1 MSLPSPRTIVCPWT
15 EAVLFGCGVLYG
27 ELRGVS
33 VSLLAEPVAS
43 HVPFRLHRRP
53 RNNGRRLGV
62 TSERRGSHC
71 KTFKIHRRERTSKG
85 VAEKN
90 PRRANHE
97 SCVTRLEWTRA
108 IGDVRYDKAFLSH
121 SLADNCKASQE
132 RSLVLA
138 RGHFFSR
145 I

>member
-33 VSLLAEPVAS
+33 VSLAEPVAS
-43 HVPFRLHRRP
+43 YVPFRLHRRP

-71 KTFKIHRRERTSKG
+71 KTFKTTWTRENKG

-138 RGHFFSR
+138 RGHFLTNLG
-145 I
+145 